1 MLLLYY
7 YSIMTRI
14 CQKSSPLKRKTVHI
28 TIAVFLFFSIGCTSS
43 IIDKRVTS
51 QPAYERPVYGD
62 AERMKDSIG
71 LLEKDLNILLG
82 HKDEESLKLA
92 KAAFKGSKELSQKY
106 KAFRPAWFHNTLI
119 NMDIKKRGLC
129 CHWTQDLLEL
139 LIELDLK
146 KFDLLWGVSGF
157 ETFHEHSSVVAVRKG
172 QPFDSGIVLDP
183 WRYAGDLYWTKVR
196 DDSYEWHRHPDD
208 DGTVIIGCNGL
219 RKKKIPRRT
228 KNEGESSL
236 EKSAASVLE
245 ICPE

>member
-1 MLLLYY
+1 MLFLYY

-14 CQKSSPLKRKTVHI
+14 FQKGSPLKRNAVYI
-28 TIAVFLFFSIGCTSS
+28 TIAMFLFVSTGCTSF
-43 IIDKRVTS
+43 IIDKRDTN

-62 AERMKDSIG
+62 AERMKDGIG
-71 LLEKDLNILLG
+71 LLEKDLNMLLG

-119 NMDIKKRGLC
+119 NMNIKKRGLC

-139 LIELDLK
+139 LIEMDLK

-157 ETFHEHSSVVAVRKG
+157 GTFREHSSVVAVRKG

-183 WRYAGDLYWTKVR
+183 WRYAGDLYWSRVR
-196 DDSYEWHRHPDD
+196 EDRYEWKRHPDD
-208 DGTVIIGCNGL
+208 DGTVIIGCNGM
-219 RKKKIPRRT
+219 RKKKIRP
-228 KNEGESSL
+228 KD
-236 EKSAASVLE
+236 KK
-245 ICPE
+245 